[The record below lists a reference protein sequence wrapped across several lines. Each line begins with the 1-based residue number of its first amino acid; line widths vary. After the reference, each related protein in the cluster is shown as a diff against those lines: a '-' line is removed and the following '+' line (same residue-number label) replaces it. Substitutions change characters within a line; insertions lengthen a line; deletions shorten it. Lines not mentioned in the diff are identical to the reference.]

1 MVEKRADIKRLIE
14 KSTNPQAASLGV
26 LTSLGKELPKDV
38 KKLIAKNLGIRV
50 KDINKILKSNIFEK
64 WNKENPKY
72 ESEELK
78 IPDGY
83 AADNADAMRMRRE
96 GMEIVNLIPGT
107 NRVDVKKYQEVA
119 NKAVKSQQR
128 RIQRNKDLRSV
139 KRKDGTDYMTHTHRS
154 TRYSFFWMELF
165 ISFKLYNFI
174 FLGKIKYCPKLL
186 WFSKS
191 HRWNYISIPF

>member
-1 MVEKRADIKRLIE
+1 MEKNASEIFEDFFVGEKRADIKRLIE

-139 KRKDGTDYMTHTHRS
+139 KRKDGTYYMTPTHRRTNKMNS
-154 TRYSFFWMELF
+154 IKEWNLWNRLMYRYDENPLL
-165 ISFKLYNFI
+165 FKLIENM
-174 FLGKIKYCPKLL
+174 
-186 WFSKS
+186 
-191 HRWNYISIPF
+191 